1 MRLIATHWKRA
12 TKLPWLAVTDLWL
25 WSNQRD
31 WQKNRAFC
39 VSVIQLYTISTKSG
53 NWPMLIPDMDLNVTS
68 NSLKPG
74 EQILFKSYVP
84 VMVRVI
90 VVIIVLDPSKWARR
104 PGRYACAAHWPG
116 IVGAGIVDGG
126 WNQHTKEKTWVK
138 LTSWKRSENECL
150 KHHPHKTIYGALLSA
165 ANTFDIQSPIHRPF
179 LPGSCILPRR
189 VENSSCSKASRYI
202 FLYVQILPIL
212 HCKKVEG

>member
-1 MRLIATHWKRA
+1 MTGYDWPMALVKSMWL
-12 TKLPWLAVTDLWL
+12 TKKQSFLC
-25 WSNQRD
+25 QRD
-31 WQKNRAFC
+31 PIVHHIDKEWELTHANPWYGFKRHLEQ
-39 VSVIQLYTISTKSG
+39 
-53 NWPMLIPDMDLNVTS
+53 PE
-68 NSLKPG
+68 PG

-116 IVGAGIVDGG
+116 IVRAGIVDGG
-126 WNQHTKEKTWVK
+126 WNQHTKKRTWVK

-165 ANTFDIQSPIHRPF
+165 ANTFDIQSPYPPS
-179 LPGSCILPRR
+179 L
-189 VENSSCSKASRYI
+189 
-202 FLYVQILPIL
+202 
-212 HCKKVEG
+212 